1 MTQPQTPD
9 TQRPRRRLPFEPQ
22 PFGSVLPSGAV
33 LVYALLATG
42 LAVLAAYMGLVA
54 HRELTSGYVAAPA
67 IGALW
72 FGLRL
77 MMILGSRKND
87 AR

>member
-1 MTQPQTPD
+1 M
-9 TQRPRRRLPFEPQ
+9 R
-22 PFGSVLPSGAV
+22 GGA
-33 LVYALLATG
+33 LFLYAMVTLG
-42 LAVLAAYMGLVA
+42 LAALAVYMGVIA
-54 HRELTSGYVAAPA
+54 GHPLTSGYVAAPV

-77 MMILGSRKND
+77 FMILGSRKTD

>member
-1 MTQPQTPD
+1 MTQPPAPD
-9 TQRPRRRLPFEPQ
+9 PLRPRKRLPFEPQ
-22 PFGSVLPSGAV
+22 SFGSALPSGAV
-33 LVYALLATG
+33 VVYALLAAG
-42 LAVLAAYMGLVA
+42 LAVLAAYMALVA

-77 MMILGSRKND
+77 MMIMGSRKTD